1 MKTLDALLQ
10 ASITIYTDLLQRMQ
24 AMTDELADASP
35 ERLQA
40 LVEEMNWRQQ
50 ELRGQDAALQSV
62 LQEAGEGA
70 KDHPLLRQRQELM
83 QRVAAQNRLIS
94 EKIRGMMSVI
104 SAEIGQLRGGMTA
117 MSGYHGDRD
126 QKGSVLKKSC

>member
-1 MKTLDALLQ
+1 MKTLEALLR
-10 ASITIYTDLLQRMQ
+10 ASIAIYTDLLQRMQ
-24 AMTDELADASP
+24 AMTEELCAASP

-50 ELRGQDAALQSV
+50 ELRGQDAALQNV

-70 KDHPLLRQRQELM
+70 KDHPLLCQRQELM
-83 QRVAAQNRLIS
+83 QQVAAQNRLIS

-117 MSGYHGDRD
+117 MSGYHGGRD
-126 QKGSVLKKSC
+126 QKGSVLQKSC